1 MNTKQTKL
9 PRRALLKPL
18 GALAMGVGAVILGLP
33 AAAVAQDKPAVRIL
47 VGFPPGGSVDV
58 IARVIGEAMRDDF
71 NTVVELSLIHI

>member
-47 VGFPPGGSVDV
+47 VGFPPEVPWMS
-58 IARVIGEAMRDDF
+58 
-71 NTVVELSLIHI
+71 